1 MSETDSHSDGTVDE
15 HDSDVVDAALDEI
28 EDTDTDYLASSVDD
42 ASNASAQQKRYSD
55 TELHSI
61 DDGDKQHV
69 TMECTMDISDLDAED
84 KEVICQLARQFED
97 SFAEV
102 VEKNRDYS
110 WSFLKTGKGL
120 ADMES
125 TPIDSVVR
133 SDVYGLLT
141 RADDKRERLIEN
153 VYGNGSASVSDE
165 PSVTAK
171 EAANYYHFMAFVLAN
186 PDLAASVGES

>member
-15 HDSDVVDAALDEI
+15 HNSDVVDAALDEI
-28 EDTDTDYLASSVDD
+28 EDAETSYLASSVDD

-97 SFAEV
+97 SFAEL
-102 VEKNRDYS
+102 KNKNDDYGF
-110 WSFLKTGKGL
+110 SFLRAGSKL
-120 ADMES
+120 AQSDGTPFES
-125 TPIDSVVR
+125 ETR
-133 SDVYGLLT
+133 SQVFGLLH
-141 RADDKRERLIEN
+141 RIGDKHERLVEN
-153 VYGNGSASVSDE
+153 VFGDGSMEVSD
-165 PSVTAK
+165 PPAVTAQ
-171 EAANYYHFMAFVLAN
+171 EAANYFQFVSFVLAN